1 MYFNIYFFVIHIQN
15 IKKVLLLTVV
25 VQYTNI
31 CQRETYIW

>member
-15 IKKVLLLTVV
+15 IKKVLLTVV